1 MKEILD
7 IIIWGGFI
15 FLLFI
20 FLRGMN
26 ETQVQKHV
34 DMLEKNEQRKKDKEK
49 IEENKDEGKKDD

>member
-7 IIIWGGFI
+7 VIVWGGFI

-34 DMLEKNEQRKKDKEK
+34 DMLEKTKN
-49 IEENKDEGKKDD
+49 I

>member
-26 ETQVQKHV
+26 ETQVQKHM
-34 DMLEKNEQRKKDKEK
+34 DKLEKNEQRKKDKE
-49 IEENKDEGKKDD
+49 NKDEGIKDD